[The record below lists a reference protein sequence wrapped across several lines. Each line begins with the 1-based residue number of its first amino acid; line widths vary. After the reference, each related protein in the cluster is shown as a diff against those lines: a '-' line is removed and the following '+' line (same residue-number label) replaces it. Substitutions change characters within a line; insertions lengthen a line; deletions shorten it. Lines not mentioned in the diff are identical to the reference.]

1 MVLTAAFGRL
11 RVNLPLERRLLSVG
25 FMQARHE
32 LRRSKRVATYID
44 VRWCRKT
51 GDVAGKGT
59 DINADGMFLQTDVE
73 VEPGTLMELRLQLPD
88 RELAVFATAVFVG
101 RTAAGRGI
109 GLEFYMM
116 SSHTRLSWLTYYHI
130 LLDVENEALA
140 ERIEPSSQPGST

>member
-1 MVLTAAFGRL
+1 
-11 RVNLPLERRLLSVG
+11 
-25 FMQARHE
+25 MQTRHE

-44 VRWCRKT
+44 VRWCRKS
-51 GDVAGKGT
+51 GDVSGKGT
-59 DINADGMFLQTDVE
+59 DINADGMFLQTDEDVA
-73 VEPGTLMELRLQLPD
+73 PGTLMELRLQLPD

-130 LLDVENEALA
+130 LLDVESEGLEERPEAPA
-140 ERIEPSSQPGST
+140 QPEST